1 VRYSI
6 SSNQEEK
13 SHMQSRTNPNRAE
26 SVDAMDAV
34 PEGLKRRNHL
44 MRDDKILERL
54 HPRESDSF
62 VKFASPDGFDFV
74 ADDTEFW
81 SASEGWKGL
90 LRKRHNAKCLVQLC
104 QRLKPVSDFDRNE
117 VRIMTARAIMISLFT
132 LCSILE
138 FFPRLFI
145 RDFPH
150 SCARTATQIYWDME
164 RRATLL
170 CTMYRPDLLKQLY
183 QVL

>member
-1 VRYSI
+1 
-6 SSNQEEK
+6 
-13 SHMQSRTNPNRAE
+13 MQDNTNLNRAE

-34 PEGLKRRNHL
+34 PEGLKRRNRL
-44 MRDDKILERL
+44 MRDNQILERL
-54 HPRESDSF
+54 YPRETDSIAR
-62 VKFASPDGFDFV
+62 FASPDGFDFV

-90 LRKRHNAKCLVQLC
+90 RRKRHNAKCLVQFC
-104 QRLKPVSDFDRNE
+104 QRLKPVSDIDRNE
-117 VRIMTARAIMISLFT
+117 VRIMTMRSIMISLFT
-132 LCSILE
+132 LCSLLE
-138 FFPRLFI
+138 LFPRLFI
-145 RDFPH
+145 RDLPH

-170 CTMYRPDLLKQLY
+170 CSMYRPDLLDQLH

>member
-1 VRYSI
+1 
-6 SSNQEEK
+6 
-13 SHMQSRTNPNRAE
+13 MQDRTNLTRE
-26 SVDAMDAV
+26 VSVDAMDAA
-34 PEGLKRRNHL
+34 PEGIKRRNYL
-44 MRDDKILERL
+44 MRDDEILERL
-54 HPRESDSF
+54 YPRETDSIA
-62 VKFASPDGFDFV
+62 KFASPDGFDFV

-81 SASEGWKGL
+81 SASEGWGGL

-104 QRLKPVSDFDRNE
+104 QRLNPSSNIDRNE
-117 VRIMTARAIMISLFT
+117 VRVMTARAIMVSLFT
-132 LCSILE
+132 LCSLLE

-145 RDFPH
+145 RDLPH

-170 CTMYRPDLLKQLY
+170 CTMYRPDLLDQLY